1 MTEQNLAIFG
11 AAIMGLFAVGFVL
24 HGIRL
29 IYWAVT
35 YSYYKHILTEIKAVH
50 NQIAEMNQHSSVSV
64 SSVKTLLYA
73 LHERQIPSYRKILGN
88 ELPCDLEVPIC
99 PRCCKS
105 ILPQD
110 HVINYGD
117 EQVCSELCK
126 YKFVC
131 SEGEL

>member
-29 IYWAVT
+29 IYWTVT
-35 YSYYKHILTEIKAVH
+35 YNQYKLIINDIRNAHSQVEAMD
-50 NQIAEMNQHSSVSV
+50 QSSSVSV

-73 LHERQIPSYRKILGN
+73 LHERQMPNYRNILGN

-99 PRCCKS
+99 PQCYKS

-110 HVINYGD
+110 HVINYGN
-117 EQVCSELCK
+117 EQVCSEPCK
-126 YKFVC
+126 QKLIHA
-131 SEGEL
+131 EGEL